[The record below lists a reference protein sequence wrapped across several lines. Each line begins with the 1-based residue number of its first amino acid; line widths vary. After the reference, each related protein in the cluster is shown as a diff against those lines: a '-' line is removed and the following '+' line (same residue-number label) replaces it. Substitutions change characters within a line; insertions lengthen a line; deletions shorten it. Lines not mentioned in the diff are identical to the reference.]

1 MDEATI
7 MDCLMHY
14 VAVGWKVIAALIPPA
29 HYAGGLPCF
38 VVALGFIGICSTLIS
53 DLASIFGC
61 LVGLT
66 DTVTSISLVAM
77 GTSLPDTFASM
88 LSIQVLS
95 SHATLVPLQARTN
108 RHTPAKPCLQRMP
121 MPSTLMLQKRQQC
134 SDHPEAVKNIETNKD

>member
-1 MDEATI
+1 

-14 VAVGWKVIAALIPPA
+14 VAVGWKVLAALIPPA

-38 VVALGFIGICSTLIS
+38 FVALGFIGICSTLIS

-88 LSIQVLS
+88 LSIQVLRIIARNS
-95 SHATLVPLQARTN
+95 SAVASTNTQA
-108 RHTPAKPCLQRMP
+108 HDC
-121 MPSTLMLQKRQQC
+121 
-134 SDHPEAVKNIETNKD
+134 